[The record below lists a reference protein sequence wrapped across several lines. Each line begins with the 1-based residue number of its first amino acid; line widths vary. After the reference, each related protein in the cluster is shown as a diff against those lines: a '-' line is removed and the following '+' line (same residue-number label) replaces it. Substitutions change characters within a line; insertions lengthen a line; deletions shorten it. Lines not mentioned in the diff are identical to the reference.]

1 MKIKGAIFD
10 MDGTLLDSMQYWDTV
25 GKEYLE
31 RRGITVDKKT
41 ENNILNIGILR
52 FSEFCR
58 ENYGMDVTYEEV
70 LYDIHAIMEE
80 KYETVVTLK
89 TGAKEM
95 LERFKQNG
103 VKMCVATATE
113 QSTAK
118 KVLKKLGIL
127 DYFSEVFTS
136 TMVGKGKESPLI
148 YETALS
154 HLGTPK
160 DETYIFEDAWY
171 AINTAHNNGFKV
183 VGIEDANTVIPTSEI
198 VPLCDY
204 FLYTKDNY
212 NTSFLE

>member
-1 MKIKGAIFD
+1 MKIKGAIYD

-31 RRGITVDKKT
+31 RRGITVDEKT

-58 ENYGMDVTYEEV
+58 KNYGMDVTYEEV

>member
-10 MDGTLLDSMQYWDTV
+10 MDGTLLDSMKYWDTV

-31 RRGITVDKKT
+31 RNGITVDKKT

-80 KYETVVTLK
+80 KYDTVVTLK
-89 TGAKEM
+89 SGAKEM
-95 LERFKQNG
+95 LEKFKQNG

-113 QSTAK
+113 QATAK
-118 KVLKKLGIL
+118 KILKKMGIL
-127 DYFSEVFTS
+127 EYFSEVFTT
-136 TMVGKGKESPLI
+136 TMVGENKNSPLI
-148 YETALS
+148 YETALN

-171 AINTAHNNGFKV
+171 AINTAHKNGFKV
-183 VGIEDANTVIPTSEI
+183 IGIEDANTVVPTSEI
-198 VPLCDY
+198 APLCDF
-204 FLYTKDNY
+204 FLYSKDNY
-212 NTSFLE
+212 NTSFLD